1 MNIPFFS
8 SFLKKETQKPS
19 LLSSLLITKLKLI
32 TNASNIYV
40 YENVTIYH
48 HKYSFFIP
56 ALILDT
62 SRGLYLCEYK
72 EWTFEELKNSTIQKA
87 TGQKSSE
94 ETLAFEKAH
103 EIIRQKFKELTHE
116 DGVPIYNYLLMENLT
131 SHDYEHLN
139 SQIKELLPQEKIIF
153 QNTFQDQIIQK
164 LQASSE
170 ALSNLPNASSII
182 GSILIQYTIVDT
194 DMSLHLCNEEQ
205 IQFIN
210 SSIPNHYTLSAAPAT
225 GKTSIILLKS
235 ILEKLKN
242 PKLKIIIIKP
252 TVLSC
257 EILKKKLLNTIEH
270 AIVEIDITSI
280 EIITP
285 LELLNKNLSKISKK
299 MSTTELEIDT
309 ILMKRKMQMADL
321 IICDDADFLPNEFV
335 AYLKHIQEK
344 ASLILVSQNTY
355 NKKYTLKTSY
365 RQKQKLNFLQ
375 TIPHAKALQTISK
388 LLETVPSKDILVV
401 SNNLNKEKLDEDLE
415 SFIKDEAILLDSSK
429 KLIDQDINNLL
440 LATYDDIHDISA
452 KYVILMDACETD
464 FIKLSYAI
472 ELCDKE
478 VYILYADECEII
490 TQLKEKY
497 ESN

>member
-1 MNIPFFS
+1 
-8 SFLKKETQKPS
+8 
-19 LLSSLLITKLKLI
+19 
-32 TNASNIYV
+32 
-40 YENVTIYH
+40 
-48 HKYSFFIP
+48 
-56 ALILDT
+56 
-62 SRGLYLCEYK
+62 
-72 EWTFEELKNSTIQKA
+72 
-87 TGQKSSE
+87 
-94 ETLAFEKAH
+94 
-103 EIIRQKFKELTHE
+103 
-116 DGVPIYNYLLMENLT
+116 
-131 SHDYEHLN
+131 
-139 SQIKELLPQEKIIF
+139 
-153 QNTFQDQIIQK
+153 
-164 LQASSE
+164 
-170 ALSNLPNASSII
+170 
-182 GSILIQYTIVDT
+182 
-194 DMSLHLCNEEQ
+194 
-205 IQFIN
+205 
-210 SSIPNHYTLSAAPAT
+210 
-225 GKTSIILLKS
+225 
-235 ILEKLKN
+235 
-242 PKLKIIIIKP
+242 
-252 TVLSC
+252 
-257 EILKKKLLNTIEH
+257 LLNTIEH

-440 LATYDDIHDISA
+440 LATYDDIHDIST